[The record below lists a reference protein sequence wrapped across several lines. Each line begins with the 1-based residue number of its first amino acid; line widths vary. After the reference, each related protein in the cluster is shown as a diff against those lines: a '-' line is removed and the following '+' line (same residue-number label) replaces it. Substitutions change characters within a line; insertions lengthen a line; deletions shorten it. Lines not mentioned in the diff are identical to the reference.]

1 MFRIVTFLTLLC
13 LLRLAR
19 CNFRKCLSL
28 FHYLIVYI
36 PLILHFSEGT
46 CVPNTQFFLNDRI
59 CYCDGKGQWTEASCH
74 KLCTPGQTVWHGCSQ
89 CVCQDNGQLLC
100 NNINCS
106 EDQKTIP
113 ATKAINSIGHWCTPL
128 RIYYVDCNV
137 CVCPESGRTA
147 NVHCVKDNSCTAL
160 RTPSISDLLASN
172 KNTCK
177 PSVLYVF
184 HCLQCL
190 CSDEGIFS
198 LNNCIETCPSKSK
211 PSLSRTCTPHSFYR
225 NDCNVCLCP
234 SDGIHSDSSC
244 TQEVCDGTFRFK
256 VLQALTSETKM
267 CIPHQF
273 TSPQCLYCHCN
284 PDGTINQQTCLELNC
299 LKTYLYEYSVRSTC
313 SPGEMVPFC
322 TECFC
327 LRNGST
333 HHDYCTRGCSYR
345 NKILALEKV
354 FRDSKNH
361 QLLEWHA
368 FDTTSNALT
377 CEQNSIYVENDKHC
391 LCPDSHTKEKSCLV
405 AVKKSLNL
413 EDPVLKFDF
422 KESKINIDFNKP
434 CMPSTFIEFDCNT
447 CFCSKN
453 GSIDPDWCTYD
464 DCEAIRIIQEAQKA
478 HGPVAKE
485 LPTCTPGSITEI
497 SCKFC
502 ICPDNGL
509 SKDRAC
515 TKNRCG
521 DVEAVTATDN
531 FDCDPL
537 EYYEVDCNICLCP
550 NDGTK
555 NVAKCTKNICEDNFL
570 RSGACVPGKLF
581 SEECNICICPP
592 DGTKSDR
599 VCTKHDCKKANTTW
613 KKIYQYSNSII
624 EELPDNGDVSEKKL
638 DHCFPGEQFTIDG
651 HFCVC
656 PEMGFRMYATCSVR
670 EGHNLDKKDRI
681 DTPTNMSSG
690 IADSFP
696 NTQKSEPGEKCF
708 VYNNMSS
715 SANEPGTKCSS
726 GSLYI
731 KGCQQCLCP
740 VVGDSDNIEYCRYL
754 NTTQCNATGLSY
766 TRTVRSSGART
777 TVSKTVEKIAL
788 APHQHTR
795 YKCAT
800 NGTARDVCHVCEC
813 EQDIMIREHCFSSTA
828 TACAGVEPTFL
839 RERI

>member
-13 LLRLAR
+13 LLRFAR
-19 CNFRKCLSL
+19 GNFR
-28 FHYLIVYI
+28 
-36 PLILHFSEGT
+36 T
-46 CVPNTQFFLNDRI
+46 CVPNTQFFLNERI

-74 KLCTPGQTVWHGCSQ
+74 KLCKPGQTVWHGCSQ

-113 ATKAINSIGHWCTPL
+113 VTKAISSIGHWCTPL

-137 CVCPESGRTA
+137 CVCPESGKTA

-190 CSDEGIFS
+190 CSEEGIFT
-198 LNNCIETCPSKSK
+198 LNNCVETCPPNPKQ
-211 PSLSRTCTPHSFYR
+211 SLTRTCTPHSFYR
-225 NDCNVCLCP
+225 NECNVCLCP

-244 TQEVCDGTFRFK
+244 TQEVCDDTFKFK
-256 VLQALTSETKM
+256 VLQALTSESKT

-284 PDGTINQQTCLELNC
+284 PDGTINQQTCLELKC
-299 LKTYLYEYSVRSTC
+299 LNTYFHEYSVRSTC
-313 SPGEMVPFC
+313 TPGEMVPFC

-345 NKILALEKV
+345 NKILTLEKI
-354 FRDSKNH
+354 FKDTKNN
-361 QLLEWHA
+361 QLLDFHA
-368 FDTTSNALT
+368 FDTKTNALT
-377 CEQNSIYVENDKHC
+377 CEQNSIYVENDKFC

-405 AVKKSLNL
+405 AVKKTLIL
-413 EDPVLKFDF
+413 ENPLTKFDF
-422 KESKINIDFNKP
+422 KESNINIDFSKP
-434 CMPSTFIEFDCNT
+434 CMPSTFVEFDCNT

-453 GSIDPDWCTYD
+453 GTIDPDWCTYD
-464 DCEAIRIIQEAQKA
+464 DCDAIRIIHEAQKA

-485 LPTCTPGSITEI
+485 LPTCVPGSITEI
-497 SCKFC
+497 SCNFC

-515 TKNRCG
+515 TKNRCS
-521 DVEAVTATDN
+521 DVEPAATSTDN

-550 NDGTK
+550 GDGIK

-570 RSGACVPGKLF
+570 RSDACVPGKLF

-592 DGTKSDR
+592 DGMKSDR
-599 VCTKHDCKKANTTW
+599 VCTKHDCKKADTTW

-656 PEMGFRMYATCSVR
+656 PEMGFKMYATCSNSAR
-670 EGHNLDKKDRI
+670 EGDEINFRAKDS
-681 DTPTNMSSG
+681 TETSTNSSMG

-696 NTQKSEPGEKCF
+696 PTQITQKPEPVETCF
-708 VYNNMSS
+708 VHNDMTLP
-715 SANEPGTKCSS
+715 ANETVIKCTPGSM
-726 GSLYI
+726 YV

-740 VVGDSDNIEYCRYL
+740 VDGDKIEYCRHI
-754 NTTQCNATGLSY
+754 NTMQCNSTESSY
-766 TRTVRSSGART
+766 MRSRGART
-777 TVSKTVEKIAL
+777 NTKNIAVS
-788 APHQHTR
+788 PHQHTR
-795 YKCAT
+795 YKCAR
-800 NGTARDVCHVCEC
+800 GTERDACHACEC
-813 EQDIMIREHCFSSTA
+813 ERDGMIREHCFSSA
-828 TACAGVEPTFL
+828 AAECAGVEPTFL